1 MKDKREGFKE
11 DESLKEWL
19 RRMLTTNMRR
29 LLHKALQTH
38 YYNKYHPI
46 RALRDLC
53 LFYGFNRGR
62 CILVM
67 SSIDHDVV
75 YFSHLIDMQTLLC
88 PGFADGVLIKKMIDS
103 IEFDEDDNSQ
113 NRNSELSF

>member
-1 MKDKREGFKE
+1 
-11 DESLKEWL
+11 
-19 RRMLTTNMRR
+19 
-29 LLHKALQTH
+29 
-38 YYNKYHPI
+38 
-46 RALRDLC
+46 
-53 LFYGFNRGR
+53 
-62 CILVM
+62 M